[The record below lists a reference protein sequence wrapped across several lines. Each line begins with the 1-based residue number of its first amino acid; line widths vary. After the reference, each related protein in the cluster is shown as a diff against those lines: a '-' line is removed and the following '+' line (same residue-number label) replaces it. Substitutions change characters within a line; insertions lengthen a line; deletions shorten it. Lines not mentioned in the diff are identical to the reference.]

1 MAWKPAEKAAVAA
14 TIDPASLSANTY
26 VSDWVDMADFEQVM
40 AVILVGAISTNGTLD
55 AKLRQATD
63 ASGTGAKDIA
73 GHAITQLTQAGT
85 DSNKQVILQTRQ
97 DLLDVDGGFRYV
109 ALSLTTATAASIAGA
124 VLLGFNPTYGPAY
137 NYDLDSVDEIV
148 G

>member
-1 MAWKPAEKAAVAA
+1 MAKKPSEMAAIAA
-14 TIDPASLSANTY
+14 TIDPASLTANTY
-26 VSDWVDMADFEQVM
+26 VSDYVDMADFEQVM
-40 AVILVGAISTNGTLD
+40 AVVLLGAIATNGTFD
-55 AKLRQATD
+55 AKLVQATD
-63 ASGTGAKDIA
+63 SSGTGAKDIT
-73 GHAITQLTQAGT
+73 GHAVTQLTQAGT

-109 ALSLTTATAASIAGA
+109 ALSVTTATAATIAGA

-137 NYDLDSVDEIV
+137 DNDLASVDEIV

>member
-1 MAWKPAEKAAVAA
+1 MAYKPAEKAAIAA
-14 TIDPASLSANTY
+14 TIDPASLTANTY

-40 AVILVGAISTNGTLD
+40 AILLLGAITTNGTVD
-55 AKLRQATD
+55 AKLVQATD

-73 GHAITQLTQAGT
+73 GHAATQLTAAGT

-109 ALSLTTATAASIAGA
+109 ALSVTTATAASLGAA

-137 NYDLDSVDEIV
+137 ANDLASVDEIV